1 MVGAE
6 FGLSPGHT
14 ANTQGMV
21 LDQGLLM
28 SSACP
33 QRQTQL
39 ECSLETQAVVSSCPQ
54 SHPGKFPCPW
64 RAMGG
69 AVLPKLQPPR
79 DIQDM
84 SFQMGVRMTTTSGK
98 KQAIF
103 LNLKI
108 GKVHIT

>member
-28 SSACP
+28 SSASP

-39 ECSLETQAVVSSCPQ
+39 QCSLETQAVVSSCPQ
-54 SHPGKFPCPW
+54 NHPREVPVSLEGNGWGCVAQAPTPKGHPG
-64 RAMGG
+64 R
-69 AVLPKLQPPR
+69 VLPDGCQN
-79 DIQDM
+79 DYNIWVEA
-84 SFQMGVRMTTTSGK
+84 G
-98 KQAIF
+98 
-103 LNLKI
+103 NLFKF
-108 GKVHIT
+108 KNW